1 MDNKA
6 AGLKRYKANTLY
18 WNVKVGDRL
27 MANSAWRF
35 KLYGTKI
42 FTDVRG
48 DESITYKVAVIS
60 NGDSEVVWLA
70 ENLRTTKLN
79 TGESLICEG
88 QENDKSQCFPAEEAK
103 KSATTLV
110 PDAIRKVA
118 GMYYRIGLIGD
129 NSSSVTWPNLLAPEG
144 WRVPELQDFVNLAKA
159 SLDVCDYLE
168 VLRCPEVYPSLQ
180 IGDKKLKKD
189 LMNSWGMNMAP
200 CGTNRDGSLYIKEFG
215 DLDGLHMVFAINSV
229 SQFATLEI
237 AAATAK
243 GGARAIALGKN
254 APIVVRLIYTG
265 DDK

>member
-1 MDNKA
+1 MASLKSLAKDTA
-6 AGLKRYKANTLY
+6 IYGLSSIIGRFLNYLLVPLY
-18 WNVKVGDRL
+18 TAKISAVVSSTSFSYVLLRL
-27 MANSAWRF
+27 TSTDSGSYSA
-35 KLYGTKI
+35 
-42 FTDVRG
+42 
-48 DESITYKVAVIS
+48 
-60 NGDSEVVWLA
+60 
-70 ENLRTTKLN
+70 
-79 TGESLICEG
+79 
-88 QENDKSQCFPAEEAK
+88 PAK